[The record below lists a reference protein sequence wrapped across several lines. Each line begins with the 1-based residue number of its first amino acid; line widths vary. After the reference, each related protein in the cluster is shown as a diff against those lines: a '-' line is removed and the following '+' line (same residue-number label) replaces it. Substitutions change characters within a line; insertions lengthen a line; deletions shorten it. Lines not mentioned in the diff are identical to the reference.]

1 MRCHLANLAL
11 LMQKEYISHFTAE
24 TALQWT
30 KVSPPPCFNRRN
42 LESETDSSEV
52 TSKNVKNLCCLILVF
67 KIFKCFHFRN
77 YTNRRLVTL
86 TPQDQAQNDQGV
98 VRAAKEKLAKNHPR
112 NQEDVAMAGRV
123 LEVVEYL
130 DVEGVI
136 EGVVS
141 EIVDLILHSILFW
154 LWNVSL
160 GLLKLHIIYLQN
172 HFIQVSIVYTC
183 LYN

>member
-1 MRCHLANLAL
+1 M
-11 LMQKEYISHFTAE
+11 
-24 TALQWT
+24 
-30 KVSPPPCFNRRN
+30 
-42 LESETDSSEV
+42 
-52 TSKNVKNLCCLILVF
+52 
-67 KIFKCFHFRN
+67 
-77 YTNRRLVTL
+77 TL

-98 VRAAKEKLAKNHPR
+98 VRTAKEKLAKNHPR

-141 EIVDLILHSILFW
+141 EVVDLILHSILFW